1 MLGDGYIIYFLYTFS
16 IWLDFQL
23 EKRSQIE
30 EEDLASDKKKKVFLV
45 TILVS
50 SNS

>member
-1 MLGDGYIIYFLYTFS
+1 MLEDGYIIYFLYTFS

-30 EEDLASDKKKKVFLV
+30 EEDLASDKKVFLV
-45 TILVS
+45 TLLVS